1 MVAKP
6 ICWFI
11 ILFNFHL
18 KIKWI
23 WGIGHLILW
32 HSIPN
37 AVFFIDNLYAQQHNM
52 MQHQLFFIFQRI
64 FKCILWLEIEQFE
77 NFIAVIMIFW
87 IWCTFIHTYTTVY
100 LKVSH
105 TIEQEKM
112 SVKTYVSP
120 HVNWDSLVFGS
131 GRRRGPYLCDL
142 SVWHSPVVSLP
153 QCPGGWVWP
162 PYSGEHW
169 HTGCGP
175 WLPPNEVE
183 FC

>member
-1 MVAKP
+1 MQSFLST
-6 ICWFI
+6 IFM
-11 ILFNFHL
+11 FNSTV
-18 KIKWI
+18 WY
-23 WGIGHLILW
+23 
-32 HSIPN
+32 SISYFLSF
-37 AVFFIDNLYAQQHNM
+37 AEFL
-52 MQHQLFFIFQRI
+52 
-64 FKCILWLEIEQFE
+64 KCILWLEIEQFE

-87 IWCTFIHTYTTVY
+87 IWCTFIHTYTILRCPTP
-100 LKVSH
+100 LNRTRCLSKHMSPLMW
-105 TIEQEKM
+105 IEIPWCLGVE
-112 SVKTYVSP
+112 
-120 HVNWDSLVFGS
+120 G
-131 GRRRGPYLCDL
+131 GGGPYLCDL

>member
-1 MVAKP
+1 M
-6 ICWFI
+6 
-11 ILFNFHL
+11 
-18 KIKWI
+18 
-23 WGIGHLILW
+23 GHLILW

-64 FKCILWLEIEQFE
+64 FKMYTMVRNWTIWKILLQWLWYFEFDALYSTLTLLYILRCPIPLNRTRCLSKHMSPLMWIEIP
-77 NFIAVIMIFW
+77 
-87 IWCTFIHTYTTVY
+87 WCLGV
-100 LKVSH
+100 
-105 TIEQEKM
+105 E
-112 SVKTYVSP
+112 
-120 HVNWDSLVFGS
+120 G
-131 GRRRGPYLCDL
+131 GGGPYLCDL

>member
-1 MVAKP
+1 MQSFLST
-6 ICWFI
+6 IFM
-11 ILFNFHL
+11 LNST
-18 KIKWI
+18 I
-23 WGIGHLILW
+23 WY
-32 HSIPN
+32 SISY
-37 AVFFIDNLYAQQHNM
+37 FLSFKEFL
-52 MQHQLFFIFQRI
+52 
-64 FKCILWLEIEQFE
+64 KCILWLEIEQLE

-100 LKVSH
+100 LRCPIPLNRKRCLSKH
-105 TIEQEKM
+105 MSPLMWIEFPWCLGVE
-112 SVKTYVSP
+112 
-120 HVNWDSLVFGS
+120 G
-131 GRRRGPYLCDL
+131 GGGPYLCDL

-153 QCPGGWVWP
+153 QCPGGWGWP